1 MSYLVAFVTFVGILP
16 LFFFMNRITNR
27 FKTSF
32 NYLSQSERYELLRPY
47 LPEPASIQ
55 KEDDEEFDIEEEI
68 EEYLEENA
76 VNVVMEGN
84 SIYWVQDNVF
94 YTAQVIDDE
103 VDQDSIRPIDTDSMT
118 KSELEKMLFILDTLK
133 E

>member
-1 MSYLVAFVTFVGILP
+1 MSYLVAFVTLLGILP
-16 LFFFMNRITNR
+16 LFFFMNRVTNR
-27 FKTSF
+27 FETSF
-32 NYLSQSERYELLRPY
+32 NHLSQSERYELIRPY
-47 LPEPASIQ
+47 IPQQTFIE
-55 KEDDEEFDIEEEI
+55 KEDNEEFDIEDEI

-94 YTAQVIDDE
+94 YTANVIDDE
-103 VDQDSIRPIDTDSMT
+103 VDQDSIHPIDTESMS
-118 KSELEKMLFILDTLK
+118 KSELEKMLLILDTLK